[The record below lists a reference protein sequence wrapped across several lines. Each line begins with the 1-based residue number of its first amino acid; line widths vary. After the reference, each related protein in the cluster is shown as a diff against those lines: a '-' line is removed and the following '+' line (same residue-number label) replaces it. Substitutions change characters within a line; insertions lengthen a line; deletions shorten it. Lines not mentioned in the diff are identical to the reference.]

1 LAHFDSCILVIPT
14 PSWLY
19 YLFGALVLVVA
30 AYGVVLLLSSA
41 TTRRLLPGWDVDVS
55 HAFMGVSMAGMFVT
69 GWAFGPSAMWELI
82 FSALLIWFSVR
93 SIQSIQRWGLHLT
106 HFLIHAVMSL
116 AMLLMYWFPM
126 PAGRGTPMNSMSM
139 SSTGARLDPGLAF
152 ILVATLCASA
162 VFTLASPYKGASH
175 HGTHTPLYV
184 TSGSSAS
191 GSAGG
196 ALVSTPWLEDASH
209 VVMCVAMAF
218 MLVLMI

>member
-1 LAHFDSCILVIPT
+1 MIPT
-14 PSWLY
+14 PTWLY

-30 AYGVVLLLSSA
+30 AYGVALLISSVTA
-41 TTRRLLPGWDVDVS
+41 RRLLPGWDVDVS
-55 HAFMGVSMAGMFVT
+55 HALMGVSMAGMFVT
-69 GWAFGPSAMWELI
+69 RWAFGPSAMWELI

-93 SIQSIQRWGLHLT
+93 SIQSIQSWGLHLT

-116 AMLLMYWFPM
+116 AMLLMYWFPTHTVS
-126 PAGRGTPMNSMSM
+126 GTSMVSMSL

-175 HGTHTPLYV
+175 HGTHSPLLM
-184 TSGSSAS
+184 SGSSAS
-191 GSAGG
+191 GAASNSGG
-196 ALVSTPWLEDASH
+196 ALLSAPWLEDASH

>member
-1 LAHFDSCILVIPT
+1 VIPT
-14 PSWLY
+14 PTWLY

-30 AYGVVLLLSSA
+30 AYGVALLISSVTA
-41 TTRRLLPGWDVDVS
+41 RRLLPGWDVDVS

-69 GWAFGPSAMWELI
+69 RWAFGPSAMWELI

-116 AMLLMYWFPM
+116 AMLLMYWFPTHTVS
-126 PAGRGTPMNSMSM
+126 GTSMVSMSL

-175 HGTHTPLYV
+175 HGTHSPLLM
-184 TSGSSAS
+184 SGSSAS
-191 GSAGG
+191 GAASNSGG
-196 ALVSTPWLEDASH
+196 ALLSAPWLEDASH

>member
-1 LAHFDSCILVIPT
+1 MIPT

-30 AYGVVLLLSSA
+30 AYGVVLLISSFNV
-41 TTRRLLPGWDVDVS
+41 RRLLPGWDVDVS
-55 HAFMGVSMAGMFVT
+55 HAFMGVSMAGMFVP

-93 SIQSIQRWGLHLT
+93 SIQSLQRWGLHLT
-106 HFLIHAVMSL
+106 HFLIHAVMSF

-126 PAGRGTPMNSMSM
+126 PADRGAAMVPMSM
-139 SSTGARLDPGLAF
+139 STGARLDPGLAF

-175 HGTHTPLYV
+175 HGTHSPLYV
-184 TSGSSAS
+184 TSGPSVS
-191 GSAGG
+191 GGAAGRGGGGSFSVG